1 MFEALNH
8 AAVSNRGQT
17 HEDQLVQILVDIQEE
32 GEQDEDEDHE
42 EEDESR
48 AST

>member
-1 MFEALNH
+1 MFEVLNH
-8 AAVSNRGQT
+8 RAVFSRCET
-17 HEDQLVQILVDIQEE
+17 REDQLVQILVDIQEA
-32 GEQDEDEDHE
+32 EDEDSE

>member
-1 MFEALNH
+1 MHQCLKCLIF
-8 AAVSNRGQT
+8 SRGET
-17 HEDQLVQILVDIQEE
+17 HEDQLAQILVDIQEA
-32 GEQDEDEDHE
+32 EDEDSE